1 MAILASPATE
11 TLEQR
16 IARLRED
23 LFALVDDARGS
34 VPYDR
39 IALHVSLQA
48 ASNELGKAERALH
61 DG

>member
-1 MAILASPATE
+1 MAIFAPTETE

-23 LFALVDDARGS
+23 LFALVDDARDS

-39 IALHVSLQA
+39 TTLHVSLQT
-48 ASNELGKAERALH
+48 ASNELGKAERALRE
-61 DG
+61 